1 MKRIL
6 LFLAITLSS
15 FLMISCSSN
24 SEKKVDEI
32 TTKEDSVLNQKQV
45 EIAEHQDI
53 RLKFNDVHIALLQDE
68 FKGGTTIE
76 ELKTLFG
83 DPTTIEQESAGQ
95 VTLDVYKWQFDN
107 VEVTVKLYENST
119 VVRSISNFSFIRKAT
134 ISKETYNDIADG
146 TSYLEVKQVL
156 GEPDVLSEVS
166 SSDGRE
172 IQAIWISG
180 LKSDGV
186 ATVEMFFNQDGL
198 ISKEQSGLKEENTE
212 KKEKKDK

>member
-1 MKRIL
+1 MKKIL
-6 LFLAITLSS
+6 LFLAVMLSAF
-15 FLMISCSSN
+15 FLISCSSN
-24 SEKKVDEI
+24 SEKKETEI
-32 TTKEDSVLNQKQV
+32 TTEEESALNQKPS

-83 DPTTIEQESAGQ
+83 EPTAVEQEPAGE
-95 VTLDVYKWQFDN
+95 VSLDVYKWQFDN

-119 VVRSISNFSFIRKAT
+119 VVRSISNFSFIRKAS
-134 ISKETYNDIADG
+134 ISKETYNEIAEG
-146 TSYLEVKQVL
+146 TSYLEVKQVF

-166 SSDGRE
+166 SSDGRD

-198 ISKEQSGLKEENTE
+198 VSKEQSGLKEDKEDE
-212 KKEKKDK
+212 KEKKDK

>member
-1 MKRIL
+1 MKKIL
-6 LFLAITLSS
+6 LSLGVILSAFFL
-15 FLMISCSSN
+15 ISCSSGN
-24 SEKKVDEI
+24 K
-32 TTKEDSVLNQKQV
+32 TKEEAKTTEEESALTQKAA

-53 RLKFNDVHIALLQDE
+53 RFKFNDVHIALAQDE
-68 FKGGTTIE
+68 FKGGTTFE

-83 DPTTIEQESAGQ
+83 EPTSIEQEPAGE
-95 VTLDVYKWQFDN
+95 VSLDVYKWQFDN
-107 VEVTVKLYENST
+107 VEVTIKLFENST

-134 ISKETYNDIADG
+134 ISKEAYNDITNG
-146 TSYLEVKQVL
+146 TSYLEVKQVF

-166 SSDGRE
+166 SSEGRD

-198 ISKEQSGLKEENTE
+198 TSKEQSGLKEE
-212 KKEKKDK
+212 KKDN